1 MGCDWTKT
9 MRESISSSSSQKEES
24 AETDDSISRRWMEC
38 ELSELV
44 GEMDGV
50 RVLPR
55 LVHTQFHNK
64 HIIDVKIDDDQ
75 IIRLTVD
82 DLEKVGHMLLK
93 TVEKSREM
101 MNESR

>member
-9 MRESISSSSSQKEES
+9 MRESISSSSSQKKENVAADES
-24 AETDDSISRRWMEC
+24 SDRLPV

-44 GEMDGV
+44 GEMADG

-55 LVHTQFHNK
+55 LIHTQFHNK

>member
-9 MRESISSSSSQKEES
+9 MRESISSEVPQKKENL
-24 AETDDSISRRWMEC
+24 ETDERLSI

-44 GEMDGV
+44 GESVAG

-55 LVHTQFHNK
+55 LVHTKFYNK

-75 IIRLTVD
+75 IIRLSAD
-82 DLEKVGHMLLK
+82 DLENVGKMLLK
-93 TVEKSREM
+93 TVKKSREM

>member
-9 MRESISSSSSQKEES
+9 MRESISSEVPQKKES
-24 AETDDSISRRWMEC
+24 VKEAESDDRLPV

-44 GEMDGV
+44 GEMAGD
-50 RVLPR
+50 RVFPR

-75 IIRLTVD
+75 IIRLSVD
-82 DLEKVGHMLLK
+82 DLEKVGQMLLK